1 MGPLKNSMSPSG
13 KSWCQKHTQGVCL
26 HNRHRLDW
34 STPCLL
40 CQFSKHGN
48 MLQNASRLVAM
59 DITTHDEIWM
69 SLCIVRFDGSQS
81 KTPSRNTKAT
91 GLHWTFWWD
100 CQTSNTGSTPDTYL
114 LWPPSSIPAP
124 DSWRAVETVC
134 SVLLETTPRIMPAWP
149 QKVWERLEKKHREIS
164 WNWSPWSSFSA
175 RLWKKCGCI
184 VFLSYSCSI
193 FFPQLERELTVF
205 QNQVMGPWKT
215 KASCTNAAQQKLFYY
230 PCFGITHTVKTFNHS
245 SLMNSSYVTTKF
257 QSQSE
262 ILLQLDVGGPST
274 EFNLSLT
281 HQRPLEDVGAKVV
294 AKKSCHGEKDI
305 NPFNYKLWGL
315 VLQTC
320 QIEAQSS

>member
-193 FFPQLERELTVF
+193 FFPSWNVNWQCF
-205 QNQVMGPWKT
+205 KT
-215 KASCTNAAQQKLFYY
+215 KWWARGRLKLHVPMLHSKSCSTTHALASHTLSKLS
-230 PCFGITHTVKTFNHS
+230 IIHHSWTHPMSQLNSNHNLKSYFNWM
-245 SLMNSSYVTTKF
+245 LVA
-257 QSQSE
+257 
-262 ILLQLDVGGPST
+262 LQLSST
-274 EFNLSLT
+274 Y
-281 HQRPLEDVGAKVV
+281 P
-294 AKKSCHGEKDI
+294 
-305 NPFNYKLWGL
+305 
-315 VLQTC
+315 
-320 QIEAQSS
+320 